1 MTEARVF
8 RWDRTEQPPLEEIG
22 EAVADLSG
30 DRVHIAVHETN
41 SDEYEI
47 VVYQSGAGE

>member
-8 RWDRTEQPPLEEIG
+8 RWDHREQPDWGQIG
-22 EAVADLSG
+22 EAVAELSG
-30 DRVHIAVHETN
+30 DRVHVAEHDTQ

-47 VVYQSGAGE
+47 VIYRAGDE